1 MKNKIQLVLVVLVLT
16 LAVLSC
22 QLPWEP
28 ETTPVGVTET
38 SASETETEEI
48 VETET
53 EAETEI
59 VVETE
64 TEAPLETE
72 EITETEAPEVTESEE
87 ATPSLPVFPSPEI
100 LNIAMFTT
108 TRGWAVTQDRNY
120 LLFTADGGETWLDAT
135 PSGLHPLPSGITSL
149 SIQPFFLDEHTAW
162 FTPNS
167 TTSGTLYHTQDSGV
181 TWTAT
186 ALPFLNARYFFLN
199 LNAGFAI
206 VDLGAGA
213 GSHYVAIYR
222 TMDGGGTWTEVFAHE
237 PGESKS
243 LPESGTKNGLTFLD
257 LNYGWVGGSIPMTD
271 YFHFYMTSDG
281 GATWSQETDISLPAI
296 YADVFLDVWQP
307 FFMNNTVGYLPIRAM
322 ATDGMVY
329 LMVYRSSDDGQTW
342 TYQNAVQDGSA
353 VDFYSIDGGWM
364 AAGTGLFHTT
374 DGGAA
379 WSPASTSGIAAGE
392 VILKVNFVDGQH
404 GWVVTTPDEST
415 YIPLNLYRTTD
426 GGTTWTQLVP

>member
-1 MKNKIQLVLVVLVLT
+1 MKKKYGLLLAVTALVL
-16 LAVLSC
+16 AGLSC
-22 QLPWEP
+22 QLPWET
-28 ETTPVGVTET
+28 ETTPVGVTVT
-38 SASETETEEI
+38 SASETVPEIETEEVI
-48 VETET
+48 ETETEMETETET
-53 EAETEI
+53 EAF
-59 VVETE
+59 
-64 TEAPLETE
+64 LETE

-87 ATPSLPVFPSPEI
+87 ATPSLPVFSSPEI
-100 LNIAMFTT
+100 FSIAMFTPT
-108 TRGWAVTQDRNY
+108 QGWAMTRDGNY
-120 LLFTADGGETWLDAT
+120 LLFTADGGQTWLDAT

-149 SIQPFFLDEHTAW
+149 SIQPFFLDEQSAW

-186 ALPFLNARYFFLN
+186 TLPFLNARYFFLN
-199 LNAGFAI
+199 LNAGFAL

-222 TMDGGGTWTEVFAHE
+222 TMDAGGTWTEVFAHE

-257 LNYGWVGGSIPMTD
+257 VNYGWVGGSIPMTD
-271 YFHFYMTSDG
+271 HFHFYTTSDG

-322 ATDGMVY
+322 ATDGTVY
-329 LMVYRSSDDGQTW
+329 LMVYRSSDGGQTW
-342 TYQNAVQDGSA
+342 SFKNAVPDGSA
-353 VDFYSIDGGWM
+353 MDFYSIDGGWM
-364 AAGTGLFHTT
+364 AADTGLFHTT

-379 WSPASTSGIAAGE
+379 WSPASIGGIAAGE
-392 VILKVNFVDGQH
+392 VILKVDFADGQH

-415 YIPLNLYRTTD
+415 YIPLKLYRTID
-426 GGTTWTQLVP
+426 GGTTWMQLVP